1 MQRRVSRRYIV
12 LIFALAFVI
21 RLAYA
26 VITPPF
32 QAPDEYSHY
41 SYVKFVHNFRQLPV
55 QPNPAV
61 RPEELEFHQP
71 PLYYVL
77 TAPLFPFANL
87 IAGRPL
93 LAMRF
98 INILFSMLTILV
110 VYYSASNTLP
120 HKPFTVALICAAVA
134 LLPTYSYLSATM
146 RNGTLAVL
154 FASLGFYVCSKAVL
168 DENQQRNARWSWVG
182 ALAGLAILTKLSA
195 LGFAAAAGTMVWL
208 TSPNVRTA
216 IQRAG
221 WFGMGVMSTAGWWFL
236 RNWIVY
242 GNFLK
247 VIESG
252 AGYVPPPVSW
262 SHEKH
267 SAIVIFKTFWAVFG
281 RINELHFAD
290 IYRFYWLFVS
300 LAVIGIIRYV
310 LQRRKDLR
318 PELASFFALAIG
330 FSLAATLYYAHHY
343 DSDQGRYMFPALI
356 PIATFIGL
364 GFQTLFPERYHRW
377 VLDTVLFGSAAINI
391 VILARLAAVY
401 WPV

>member
-1 MQRRVSRRYIV
+1 MQRRISRRYII
-12 LIFALAFVI
+12 LIFVLAFVI

-26 VITPPF
+26 IVTPPF

-77 TAPLFPFANL
+77 AAFLFPSTDL

-93 LAMRF
+93 LALRF
-98 INILFSMLTILV
+98 MNILFSMLTILV
-110 VYYSASNTLP
+110 VYWFGSSILP
-120 HKPFTVALICAAVA
+120 HKPFTVANICAAVA

-168 DENQQRNARWSWVG
+168 DADQQRNARWSWVG
-182 ALAGLAILTKLSA
+182 ALAGLAILSKLSA
-195 LGFAAAAGTMVWL
+195 LGFAAAAGIMVWA
-208 TSPNVRTA
+208 TSANLKIA
-216 IQRAG
+216 LHRAG
-221 WFGMGVMSTAGWWFL
+221 WFCLGVMSTAGWWFL
-236 RNWIVY
+236 RNWMVY
-242 GNFLK
+242 GHVLK
-247 VIESG
+247 VIENGS
-252 AGYVPPPVSW
+252 GYVPPPLSW
-262 SHEKH
+262 AHEKQ

-300 LAVIGIIRYV
+300 LAVMGIVRYL
-310 LQRRKDLR
+310 LQRRHDL
-318 PELASFFALAIG
+318 PASLAGFFALAIG
-330 FSLAATLYYAHHY
+330 FSLAATLYYAHNY
-343 DSDQGRYMFPALI
+343 DSDQGRYMFPVLI
-356 PIATFIGL
+356 PISTFIGL
-364 GFQTLFPERYHRW
+364 GLQTLFPEKYHRW

-391 VILARLAAVY
+391 VILARLANVY
-401 WPV
+401 WRF